1 MSEPHIRYKAG
12 TVVGEEQ
19 EKRKTDED
27 GVLMN

>member
-1 MSEPHIRYKAG
+1 MSESHIRYKDG

-19 EKRKTDED
+19 EKRKTDDD

>member
-1 MSEPHIRYKAG
+1 MSESHIRYKDR

-19 EKRKTDED
+19 EKRKTDDD